1 MLKTIGGFDML
12 KIMGLLGDS
21 IGHGYCDEKD
31 LGWFARLG
39 KMISESNAYEYIFN
53 NMSQAGDNVADT
65 TSRAISEVLTR
76 HFDLIIIN
84 TGINDLRRRK
94 NSELQLDFSDGAR
107 IMYWNKLLDILA
119 LSKAKIV
126 VLDLLPVIENRYM
139 EEATLIR
146 YNSDVE
152 HYNRIIEEICQQ
164 RGINFFAR
172 YDKWKNKNLETL
184 YKDAL
189 HPNSEGHQ
197 ILAEEVYDYVKKNN
211 LL

>member
-1 MLKTIGGFDML
+1 MLKFI
-12 KIMGLLGDS
+12 GLLGDS
-21 IGHGYCDEKD
+21 IGHGYCDKED

-65 TSRAISEVLTR
+65 TSRAISEVLSR
-76 HFDLIIIN
+76 HFDLIIVS

-107 IMYWNKLLDILA
+107 IMYLNKLLDILA

-139 EEATLIR
+139 EEATLVR

-152 HYNRIIEEICQQ
+152 HYNRIIEGIC
-164 RGINFFAR
+164 RERSINFFAR
-172 YDKWKNKNLETL
+172 YDKWKNRNLESL
-184 YKDAL
+184 YADAL
-189 HPNSEGHQ
+189 HPNAEGCQ
-197 ILAEEVYDYVKKNN
+197 ILAKEVYDYFKENK
-211 LL
+211 LLARDIF

>member
-1 MLKTIGGFDML
+1 MLKFI
-12 KIMGLLGDS
+12 GLLGDS
-21 IGHGYCDEKD
+21 IGHGYCDDKD
-31 LGWFARLG
+31 LGWFARFG
-39 KMISESNAYEYIFN
+39 KMLLSDGDVQCLFN
-53 NMSQAGDNVADT
+53 NMTQAGDNIADT
-65 TSRAISEVLTR
+65 TNRAISEALSR
-76 HFDLIIIN
+76 HFDLIIVS

-126 VLDLLPVIENRYM
+126 VLDLLPIIETRYM

-152 HYNRIIEEICQQ
+152 RYNRIIEGICRE

-172 YDKWKNKNLETL
+172 YDKWKNRNLEAL
-184 YKDAL
+184 YADAL
-189 HPNSEGHQ
+189 HPNAEGHQ
-197 ILAEEVYDYVKKNN
+197 ILAEEVYGYFKENK
-211 LL
+211 LLARDIF